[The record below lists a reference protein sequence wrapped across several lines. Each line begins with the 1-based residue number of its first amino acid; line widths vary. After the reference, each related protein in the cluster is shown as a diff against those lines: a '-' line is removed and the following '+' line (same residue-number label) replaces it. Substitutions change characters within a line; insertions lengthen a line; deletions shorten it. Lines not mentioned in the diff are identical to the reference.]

1 MKRRGLA
8 FGIAVI
14 AIAAFAALLAPW
26 IAPHDVNAFDLSL
39 RLGGARPGHPFGL
52 DEEGRDLLTLIL
64 WGARV
69 SLVVSIATVAFSS
82 LIGTVLGLTAGYFGG
97 RWDNAFVF
105 ITDVVLSFPSI
116 LLVIAF
122 AAFQREGGLLSIVI
136 LLSAVGWVSYAR
148 IVRGQVLSLK
158 ERDYVQAA
166 VGAGAS
172 TVRIWSKHLVPNLVA
187 PLLVQATF
195 GMAGVILAESTLSFL
210 GLGLSGD
217 VPSWGKLIDQGVQYL
232 LVAPHIALYPGLA
245 MAAVILGFN
254 FLGDGLRDY
263 FDVKETR

>member
-8 FGIAVI
+8 FGCAVI
-14 AIAAFAALLAPW
+14 AAAVAIAVLAPW
-26 IAPHDVNAFDLSL
+26 ISPHDPNAFNLSL
-39 RLGGARPGHPFGL
+39 RLGKPGVGHWLGL
-52 DEEGRDLLTLIL
+52 DEEGRDLLSLIL
-64 WGARV
+64 WGTRV
-69 SLVVSIATVAFSS
+69 SLVVSMLTVFCSGAV
-82 LIGTVLGLTAGYFGG
+82 GTIFGLTAGYFGG
-97 RWDNAFVF
+97 KWDQAFVF
-105 ITDVVLSFPSI
+105 LTDVVLAFPSI
-116 LLVIAF
+116 LLMIAF
-122 AAFQREGGLLSIVI
+122 ASFWRDGGILSIVL

-158 ERDYVQAA
+158 ERDYVKASVAA
-166 VGAGAS
+166 GGSFLRVWF
-172 TVRIWSKHLVPNLVA
+172 RHLLPNLLA

-210 GLGLSGD
+210 GLGLRTD
-217 VPSWGKLIDQGVQYL
+217 VPSWGRLIDQGVQYL

-263 FDVKETR
+263 LDVKETR